1 LRAGGGGLKPE
12 AVKPPVFPLHAGDRL
27 PDIELPI
34 GLSAM
39 GDSEKRKLYWAF
51 RGEPVAL
58 LATNDMSG
66 LDVAALAAACKAHKI
81 ALVGIAAHIS
91 NKEAGDTATGN
102 ASGALF
108 VLHDAERRMLDVL
121 LAPDRPDAA
130 SPASRL
136 LLLDAN
142 QRLLMALADP
152 TPQALAPMLA
162 DNIARAQHDQAQPAL
177 VQGAVPPVLILPRVF
192 EPELCASLVALWQ
205 ASERDST
212 GVSSR
217 YGNVQMGPAKRTE
230 DHMVRDPNA
239 IRAISDRLAYRIGPE
254 LLRGFGYD
262 KPFAFDAHVILSYSA
277 AERHYFKAH
286 RDNGAPQTA
295 DRAFA
300 VSLNLNEDY
309 EGGELIF
316 PEYGPLRFK
325 PPAGAAAV
333 FSCTLLHEAL
343 PVTKGRRYVLTSFF
357 RPRPQT

>member
-1 LRAGGGGLKPE
+1 MHSRARGLNAE
-12 AVKPPVFPLHAGDRL
+12 TVKPPAFPLHAGDRL
-27 PDIELPI
+27 PDIELPVAD
-34 GLSAM
+34 GES
-39 GDSEKRKLYWAF
+39 RKLYWAF

-58 LATNDMSG
+58 LAAESMAG
-66 LDVAALAAACKAHKI
+66 LDIAALAKACQAHNI
-81 ALVGIAAHIS
+81 ALVGIAMRT
-91 NKEAGDTATGN
+91 DTA
-102 ASGALF
+102 AAGALF

-121 LAPDRPDAA
+121 LAPNRPGAA
-130 SPASRL
+130 APGARL

-152 TPQALAPMLA
+152 TPQALAPLLA
-162 DNIARAQHDQAQPAL
+162 EAIGRARHDQAQPAL

-192 EPELCASLVALWQ
+192 EPELCANLIALWQ
-205 ASERDST
+205 NSDRDST

-217 YGNVQMGPAKRTE
+217 YGNVQMGQAKRTE

-277 AERHYFKAH
+277 DEKHYFKAH

-309 EGGELIF
+309 DGGELIF

-343 PVTKGRRYVLTSFF
+343 PVIRGRRYVLTSFF
-357 RPRPQT
+357 RPRPAAS